1 MSGWNFLSPDEWG
14 VVLLT
19 LNVATRSV
27 VFGLPVAVLVAWL
40 LARTRFPGRSLLDA
54 FAHLPMVL
62 PPVVVGWLLL
72 LIFGLRG
79 PIGAWLH
86 SWFGIR
92 LVFTTAGAAL
102 ACAVTSF
109 PLMLRAVRLSLDAVD
124 PGLEQ
129 AARTL
134 GAGPIDRFLNVV
146 LPLTAPGVLVGAIVG
161 FASCLGDFGAV
172 ITFAGN
178 IHGQTQT
185 LPLAIFTALQTPNGG
200 ETAARLSLVS
210 VTLAIAGL
218 LASQWVSRRVEVLIG
233 R

>member
-1 MSGWNFLSPDEWG
+1 MLSWNFLSPDEWG

-27 VFGLPVAVLVAWL
+27 VFGLPVAVLIAWL
-40 LARTRFPGRSLLDA
+40 LARTRFPGRGLLDA

-79 PIGAWLH
+79 PVGAWLH
-86 SWFGIR
+86 AWFGIR

-109 PLMLRAVRLSLDAVD
+109 PLMLRAVRLSLEAVD
-124 PGLEQ
+124 PALEQ

-134 GAGPIDRFLNVV
+134 GARAIDRFCTIT
-146 LPLTAPGVLVGAIVG
+146 LPLSAPGVLVGGIVG
-161 FASCLGDFGAV
+161 FASCLGNFGAV

-178 IHGQTQT
+178 IPGQTQT
-185 LPLAIFTALQTPNGG
+185 LPLAIYSALQTPGG
-200 ETAARLSLVS
+200 EEVAA
-210 VTLAIAGL
+210 
-218 LASQWVSRRVEVLIG
+218 
-233 R
+233 